1 MEINWIESDEISI
14 IYIGDTMCSWCYGMV
29 PELIKIKNN
38 HPELKFRLINGGL
51 RPFNTEKAI
60 EMADFLKSHWV
71 EIEHRTGQ
79 KFAYDI
85 LTDPTFIYDTEP
97 AARAVVTVRKM
108 NSSLEFDFFKAIQT
122 AFYLHNKNTN
132 LIETYLEI
140 AKDFSLDL
148 EQFKR
153 IFESAD
159 IKNATLADFQLSQR
173 MGIRG
178 FPSLVLKKSN
188 EFTLLAHGYQTAE
201 NVESILEKLM

>member
-1 MEINWIESDEISI
+1 METNWIESDEISI

-79 KFAYDI
+79 KFAFDI
-85 LTDPTFIYDTEP
+85 LKDPSFIYDTEP
-97 AARAVVTVRKM
+97 AARAVVAVRKM
-108 NSSLEFDFFKAIQT
+108 SPSLEFDFFKAIQT
-122 AFYLHNKNTN
+122 AFYLHNKDTN

-148 EQFKR
+148 EQFKQ
-153 IFESAD
+153 IFESAE
-159 IKNATLADFQLSQR
+159 IKKATLADFQLSQR

-201 NVESILEKLM
+201 NVESILEKIM